1 MIKIALTSGIAG
13 AIIVTPGGIPIALLT
28 RKLYQMY
35 NWKCGYNCKINKKI
49 KDKKL
54 CYKKC
59 NVKSLEKVEDM
70 LKSEISKCKNFKA
83 QKYSEDKIT
92 NKIKSINLQ
101 NKCRNKLFN
110 ELIKIRQQRVEADLK
125 LSQYLRSLNK

>member
-1 MIKIALTSGIAG
+1 
-13 AIIVTPGGIPIALLT
+13 
-28 RKLYQMY
+28 
-35 NWKCGYNCKINKKI
+35 
-49 KDKKL
+49 
-54 CYKKC
+54 
-59 NVKSLEKVEDM
+59 M

-110 ELIKIRQQRVEADLK
+110 ELIKIRQKRVEADLK